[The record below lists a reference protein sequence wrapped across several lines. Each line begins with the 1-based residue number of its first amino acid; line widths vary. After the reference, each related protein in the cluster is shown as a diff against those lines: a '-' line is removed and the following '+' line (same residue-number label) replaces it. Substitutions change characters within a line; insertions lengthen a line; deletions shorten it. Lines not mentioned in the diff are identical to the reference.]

1 MELQYCFSYQQFL
14 SKLLFSPLCVS
25 FLFVAERGLCTE
37 KTSGKSTMAAKR
49 KGGLKLNAICAKLSR
64 QVVYDGSS
72 QNAEGDPS
80 LADNS
85 ERGSSHYDEGDRPDS
100 DFSEGLTL
108 GQSLEEDQKRREAI
122 EKWVNGEY
130 ADDPASFEDDEPK
143 GSKANGGEDGP
154 PEGVYMVQPKGCSDE
169 EDNGDEAEAMPMS
182 HEGSYHDDRD
192 SDSPQKETSY
202 PPSSETPNCQ
212 ASFSSPGTNPALRAL
227 KTSSLDVSLV

>member
-1 MELQYCFSYQQFL
+1 
-14 SKLLFSPLCVS
+14 
-25 FLFVAERGLCTE
+25 
-37 KTSGKSTMAAKR
+37 MAAKR

-72 QNAEGDPS
+72 QNAECDPS

-108 GQSLEEDQKRREAI
+108 GQSLEDDQKRREAI

-130 ADDPASFEDDEPK
+130 ADDPASLDDEEPK

-182 HEGSYHDDRD
+182 HEGSYHDERD

-202 PPSSETPNCQ
+202 PPSSETPTCQ
-212 ASFSSPGTNPALRAL
+212 ASFSSPGTNLVLRAL
-227 KTSSLDVSLV
+227 ERLP

>member
-1 MELQYCFSYQQFL
+1 
-14 SKLLFSPLCVS
+14 
-25 FLFVAERGLCTE
+25 
-37 KTSGKSTMAAKR
+37 MAAKR

-72 QNAEGDPS
+72 QNAEGDQS

-108 GQSLEEDQKRREAI
+108 GQSLEDDQKRREAI

-130 ADDPASFEDDEPK
+130 ADDPASVDDDEPK
-143 GSKANGGEDGP
+143 GSKANGGEDRP
-154 PEGVYMVQPKGCSDE
+154 PEGVYMVQPKGCSDD
-169 EDNGDEAEAMPMS
+169 EDNGNDADAMPMS
-182 HEGSYHDDRD
+182 HEGSFHDDRD

-202 PPSSETPNCQ
+202 PPSSEAPNCQ
-212 ASFSSPGTNPALRAL
+212 ASFTAPGTNFFTA
-227 KTSSLDVSLV
+227 SLDV